1 MNLMELWKS
10 SPLLWQ
16 IWVTWVTEKKRRPS
30 VVVPM
35 LPDRDVEKLW
45 NETLHFNSTN
55 GAYGDHQD
63 DSRKLIKAILIY
75 GSFSVLY
82 MITAIK
88 IFIKVR

>member
-1 MNLMELWKS
+1 MSNLSNRE
-10 SPLLWQ
+10 
-16 IWVTWVTEKKRRPS
+16 KRRPS
-30 VVVPM
+30 VVVLM

-45 NETLHFNSTN
+45 NETFHSNSTSGSN
-55 GAYGDHQD
+55 GDHQD

>member
-1 MNLMELWKS
+1 MKILSFSLTNMSNSCNRE
-10 SPLLWQ
+10 
-16 IWVTWVTEKKRRPS
+16 TRRPS

-55 GAYGDHQD
+55 GANGDHQEA
-63 DSRKLIKAILIY
+63 SRKLIKAILIY

>member
-35 LPDRDVEKLW
+35 LPDRDVEELW
-45 NETLHFNSTN
+45 NETFHFNSTSTN
-55 GAYGDHQD
+55 GDHQEA
-63 DSRKLIKAILIY
+63 SRKLIKAILIY

>member
-1 MNLMELWKS
+1 MKILSFSLTNMSNSCNRE
-10 SPLLWQ
+10 
-16 IWVTWVTEKKRRPS
+16 TRRPS

-35 LPDRDVEKLW
+35 LPDRDVENLW
-45 NETLHFNSTN
+45 NETLQSNSTN
-55 GAYGDHQD
+55 GANGDHQE

>member
-16 IWVTWVTEKKRRPS
+16 IWVTWVREKKRRPS

-55 GAYGDHQD
+55 GDHQE

>member
-10 SPLLWQ
+10 SLLLWQ

-35 LPDRDVEKLW
+35 LPDRDVGELW
-45 NETLHFNSTN
+45 NETLHFDSTN
-55 GAYGDHQD
+55 GANGDHQEA
-63 DSRKLIKAILIY
+63 SRKLIKAILIY

>member
-1 MNLMELWKS
+1 MKILSFSLTNMSNSCNRE
-10 SPLLWQ
+10 
-16 IWVTWVTEKKRRPS
+16 TRRPS

-45 NETLHFNSTN
+45 NETLHFDSTN
-55 GAYGDHQD
+55 GANGDHQEA
-63 DSRKLIKAILIY
+63 SRKLIKAILIY

>member
-16 IWVTWVTEKKRRPS
+16 IWVTWVTEKKGPS

-55 GAYGDHQD
+55 GANGDHQEA
-63 DSRKLIKAILIY
+63 SRKLIKAILIY